1 MRSLRGRRLI
11 MAVVATLLLA
21 GSAAPSAAR
30 YTPSKRGHTPAI
42 IRERHGSMVTS
53 TNWSGYA
60 ITGSKGSV
68 TEVKGS
74 WIVPSVNCA
83 ATPTASSS
91 FWVGI
96 DGYTSNTVEQVGTDS
111 DCQSGS
117 PRYYTWFEFYP
128 HLSFTL
134 NDFPVRPNDLLS
146 AEVQAGDK
154 GAFTV
159 SITNVATGQSFS
171 TTTKMPSAG
180 QTSAE
185 WIIEAPYSGGVLPLA
200 DFVSVSFE
208 NCSYTAGNSGP
219 QPIGPFTKPNVDEL
233 TMVTKDGTPKSQP
246 SGLSNDKETNTS
258 SFTDSWLSAGPDRR
272 QLGRNK

>member
-1 MRSLRGRRLI
+1 MRSLIGRRLI
-11 MAVVATLLLA
+11 MAVTIVATLLLA
-21 GSAAPSAAR
+21 VSAAPDAGR

-42 IRERHGSMVTS
+42 IRERHGAMVTS

-60 ITGSKGSV
+60 ITGSKNSV
-68 TEVKGS
+68 TEAKGS
-74 WIVPSVNCA
+74 WIVPSVNCTV
-83 ATPTASSS
+83 TPTAYSA
-91 FWVGI
+91 FWIGI

-117 PRYYTWFEFYP
+117 PQYYAWFEFYP

-134 NDFPVRPNDLLS
+134 NNFPVRPNDLLS
-146 AEVQAGDK
+146 AEVQAGNK

-159 SITNVATGQSFS
+159 SISNVTTGQSFS
-171 TTTKMPSAG
+171 TTTKMPSAH

-185 WIIEAPYSGGVLPLA
+185 WIIEAPSSGKVLPLA
-200 DFVSVSFE
+200 DFASVSFE

-219 QPIGPFTKPNVDEL
+219 QPIGPFTNSNVYEL

-246 SGLSNDKETNTS
+246 SGLSNDKKTNTS
-258 SFTDSWLSAGPDRR
+258 SFTDSWLSAGP
-272 QLGRNK
+272 

>member
-1 MRSLRGRRLI
+1 
-11 MAVVATLLLA
+11 MAVTAVATLLLA
-21 GSAAPSAAR
+21 DSTAPNAAR

-42 IRERHGSMVTS
+42 IRERHGAMVTS

-74 WIVPSVNCA
+74 WIVPSVNCT
-83 ATPTASSS
+83 ATSTASSA
-91 FWVGI
+91 FWIGI

-111 DCQSGS
+111 DCESGS
-117 PRYYTWFEFYP
+117 PQYYAWFEFYP

-134 NDFPVRPNDLLS
+134 DKFPVRPNDVLS
-146 AEVQAGDK
+146 AEVQAGSK

-159 SITNVATGQSFS
+159 SITNVTTGQSFS
-171 TTTKMPSAG
+171 TTTKMPSAS

-185 WIIEAPYSGGVLPLA
+185 WIIEGGVLPLA

-208 NCSYTAGNSGP
+208 NCSYTAGNNGP
-219 QPIGPFTKPNVDEL
+219 QSIGPFTNSNVDEL
-233 TMVTKDGTPKSQP
+233 TMVTKDGTVKSQP
-246 SGLSNDKETNTS
+246 SGLSSDKETNTS
-258 SFTDSWLSAGPDRR
+258 SFTDSWLSAGPDRK
-272 QLGRNK
+272 QPGRNK

>member
-1 MRSLRGRRLI
+1 MKSLIGRRLI
-11 MAVVATLLLA
+11 MAVTVIATFLLA
-21 GSAAPSAAR
+21 GSAAPNAAR
-30 YTPSKRGHTPAI
+30 RTHLKRTPAI
-42 IRERHGSMVTS
+42 IRERHGAMVTS

-74 WIVPSVNCA
+74 WIVPSVDCT
-83 ATPTASSS
+83 ATPTAYSS

-117 PRYYTWFEFYP
+117 QQYYAWFEFYP

-134 NDFPVRPNDLLS
+134 NNFPVRPNDLLS
-146 AEVQAGDK
+146 AEVQAWNK

-159 SITNVATGQSFS
+159 SITNVTTGESFS
-171 TTTKMPSAG
+171 TTTKMPSAR
-180 QTSAE
+180 QISAE

-200 DFVSVSFE
+200 DFGSVSFE
-208 NCSYTAGNSGP
+208 
-219 QPIGPFTKPNVDEL
+219 
-233 TMVTKDGTPKSQP
+233 
-246 SGLSNDKETNTS
+246 
-258 SFTDSWLSAGPDRR
+258 
-272 QLGRNK
+272 